1 MVWLLSIDPQV
12 RRLPLDFNK
21 SCVHVMSL
29 ATLGLIISSVCLSAI
44 AQVVLK
50 AGMSGS
56 AVVSAFARDT
66 PADVALAIMAEPLV
80 WLGLTLYAVGAVVW
94 LFVLAKVNVSLAYPF
109 VGLGFLMTM
118 VFAIAFLGEAITP
131 VRAVGTCLVA
141 GGVLLVALK

>member
-1 MVWLLSIDPQV
+1 
-12 RRLPLDFNK
+12 
-21 SCVHVMSL
+21 MSL
-29 ATLGLIISSVCLSAI
+29 TTLGLIIASVCLSAI

-50 AGMSGS
+50 AGMSGTRIV
-56 AVVSAFARDT
+56 AAFARDT
-66 PADVALAIMAEPLV
+66 PVDVALAIIAEPLI

-118 VFAIAFLGEAITP
+118 GFAIAFLGETVTPARAI
-131 VRAVGTCLVA
+131 GTCLVA